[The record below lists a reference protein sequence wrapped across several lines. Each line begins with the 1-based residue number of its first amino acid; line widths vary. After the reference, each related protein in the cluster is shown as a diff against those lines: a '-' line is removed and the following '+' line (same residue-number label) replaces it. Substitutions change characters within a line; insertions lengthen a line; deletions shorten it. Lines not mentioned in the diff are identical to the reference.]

1 MTFLYENLN
10 EVLQPC
16 KEEVSKQ
23 TAHAI
28 IMLTHQP
35 PRHLGASVSTDQG
48 SMDIAKKTIKLRYNN
63 LLIIIWMSHEVVLK
77 QNIASIN
84 NVELFNSTIFLG

>member
-48 SMDIAKKTIKLRYNN
+48 SMDIAKKNN
-63 LLIIIWMSHEVVLK
+63 QTPL
-77 QNIASIN
+77 
-84 NVELFNSTIFLG
+84 